1 MLEKDIENLIAKY
14 PDEFFPDSGLKLIG
28 QQIKLGR
35 CYADIIFEDKH
46 NRKVIVEVKRG
57 ILSRDASGQVMEY
70 YGLLKAERPVDFI
83 ELVLCANII
92 PPERKTFL
100 ETIGIECK
108 ELGINLINQI
118 AEKYNYQFINS
129 GKKESVSGVTYQLP
143 SSEKIW
149 IFQANP
155 ERYDIINALSDE
167 EIGVDIH
174 WLVNQYKTEILKGH
188 IGLIWLS
195 GKEAGIYAITE
206 IVSDPKVMEEPA
218 AENKYWTDSSDKE
231 GGKLRVKMK
240 IVRNLLNKPI
250 TKDTIKNTAGLQ
262 QLSILYYYRGTN
274 SPVKPDEW
282 TIIKDLINE
291 ITTND

>member
-14 PDEFFPDSGLKLIG
+14 PNDFFPNSGFKLIG
-28 QQIKLGR
+28 QQVKLGK
-35 CYADIIFEDKH
+35 CYADIVFKDKH

-70 YGLLKAERPVDFI
+70 YGLLKTESSDDFV

-92 PPERKTFL
+92 PPERKKFL

-108 ELGINLINQI
+108 ELGINLINQM
-118 AEKYNYQFINS
+118 AQKYNYAFINS
-129 GKKESVSGVTYQLP
+129 EKKKSISEIDYQLP

-155 ERYDIINALSDE
+155 ERYDILNALSDE
-167 EIGVDIH
+167 EIGVDMH

-188 IGLIWLS
+188 IGIIWLS

-206 IVSDPKVMEEPA
+206 IVTDPKIMGEPE
-218 AENKYWTDSSDKE
+218 AERKYWTDSSDKV
-231 GGKLRVKMK
+231 GKKLRVKMK

-250 TKDTIKNTAGLQ
+250 KKERIRNTKGLQ
-262 QLSILYYYRGTN
+262 HLSVLSYYRGTN
-274 SPVKPDEW
+274 FPVRLEEW
-282 TIIKDLINE
+282 IIIKDMINE
-291 ITTND
+291 